1 MKKWKQVVFAAL
13 CACAAMQTPA
23 VASNFPSKPLR
34 IIVPFGPGGANDMVA
49 RVLAEP
55 LSADLGQ
62 AVVVENRPGASTI
75 IGASAVARAEPD
87 GYTLLLSGSST
98 YTVLPALNPKLPYD
112 TLRDFDLLGVVA
124 DLPMV
129 LVSNGTSSITSA
141 KQVLESARSDPGT
154 VTYATYGTGSVTHL
168 MGEILSMEADIK
180 LSPVPYRGSAQ
191 AVLGLMGNE
200 VDMAPDT
207 LASALPRIQSGHLRA
222 LASFGPERLAQLPDV
237 PTMTEL
243 GLPDA
248 TFSGWIAIALPKN
261 TPADV
266 RQRLSGALEK
276 AMQSNSVRQAL
287 DKAAML
293 PVFLPEAPFRERV
306 EREITTF
313 KKVGEA
319 ANITLE

>member
-1 MKKWKQVVFAAL
+1 MKQWKQVLFGAL
-13 CACAAMQTPA
+13 CVAAVVQAPA
-23 VASNFPSKPLR
+23 LARDFPNKPVR

-129 LVSNGTSSITSA
+129 LVTNGSSTIASA
-141 KQVLESARSDPGT
+141 NQVLERARSAPGT
-154 VTYATYGTGSVTHL
+154 LTYATYGTGSVTHL
-168 MGEILSMEADIK
+168 MGEILAMEADMK
-180 LSPVPYRGSAQ
+180 LSAVPYRGSAQ

-200 VDMAPDT
+200 VDIAPDT
-207 LASALPRIQSGHLRA
+207 LASTLPRIQSGHLRA
-222 LASFGPERLAQLPDV
+222 LASFGPERIPQLPDV
-237 PTMTEL
+237 PTMTEI

-248 TFSGWIAIALPKN
+248 TFSGWIAIALPKG
-261 TPADV
+261 TPTDV

-276 AMQSNSVRQAL
+276 AMQSESVRQAL
-287 DKAAML
+287 DKAAMQ
-293 PVFLPEAPFRERV
+293 PVFLAEAPFRERV
-306 EREITTF
+306 EREITSF
-313 KKVGEA
+313 KHVA
-319 ANITLE
+319 DIANIVLE

>member
-1 MKKWKQVVFAAL
+1 MKKWKQVLFGAL
-13 CACAAMQTPA
+13 CACAVLQTPA
-23 VASNFPSKPLR
+23 LARDFPSKPLR

-112 TLRDFDLLGVVA
+112 TLRDFDLLAVVA

-129 LVSNGTSSITSA
+129 LVTNGSSPIA
-141 KQVLESARSDPGT
+141 NADQMLARARSAPGT
-154 VTYATYGTGSVTHL
+154 LTYATYGTGSVTHL
-168 MGEILSMEADIK
+168 MGEILAMEADIK
-180 LSPVPYRGSAQ
+180 LSAVPYRGSAQ
-191 AVLGLMGNE
+191 AVLGLMGDE
-200 VDMAPDT
+200 VNMAPDT
-207 LASALPRIQSGHLRA
+207 LASTLPRIQSGHLRA

-237 PTMTEL
+237 PTMTEI

-248 TFSGWIAIALPKN
+248 TFSGWIAIALPKG

-266 RQRLSGALEK
+266 QQRLSASLEK
-276 AMQSNSVRQAL
+276 AMQSDSVRQAL

-306 EREITTF
+306 EREITSF
-313 KKVGEA
+313 KHVAET